1 MDNQDSLGSWALL
14 DTGANRWRPLTNL
27 LLSLVFFTGRND
39 YSSWWL
45 ANAILLTALGVV
57 VGALILNITKS
68 LTLTISLV
76 LIFQTSRFLQYN
88 LTNAFGLMETL
99 ALLLLALLIWSM
111 RLATLR
117 KDPRIHFAIPALF
130 LAISLTHERFQSL
143 APALLLFVWLQADLT
158 AKLKVVLGV
167 LISTPVLF
175 ISFMKTYAFGIP
187 LAVGTGSATEVG
199 FTPESTLQHV
209 LALILNLLG
218 INYGEHYLNG
228 LIYDFQDQNQKS
240 LTSLVVIGT
249 VGAIAATVFASK
261 LSVKGSSEQNSWH
274 PKVLTLMLLMLTGPI
289 LITIRLEPRWI
300 SSVFMVMLVFLA
312 FSWTNSNLAISR
324 GWKIFVTCV
333 AFVHVLANSMYWQS
347 FDNSYIR
354 EPQIRAAAHLETAY
368 PLWQQAN
375 NQNLDIY
382 VVSPDD
388 PVAVA
393 NYLNLLV
400 KSNYGLVV
408 RSVTGITAEEQAEL
422 SDKPLFVVSFDPSTG
437 QTVSVGQR

>member
-1 MDNQDSLGSWALL
+1 MDNQDSLGAWALL
-14 DTGANRWRPLTNL
+14 DTGANRWRPLTSA
-27 LLSLVFFTGRND
+27 LLSLVFLIGGND

-45 ANAILLTALGVV
+45 VNAILLTLLGAVL
-57 VGALILNITKS
+57 GALILNITKS
-68 LTLTISLV
+68 LTLTLSLV

-99 ALLLLALLIWSM
+99 GLLLLALLLWSM

-117 KDPRIHFAIPALF
+117 KDPRIYFAIPVLF

-143 APALLLFVWLQADLT
+143 APALMLFVWLQADLT
-158 AKLKVVLGV
+158 AKLRLVLGL
-167 LISTPVLF
+167 LIATPVLF
-175 ISFMKTYAFGIP
+175 ISAMKTYVFGIP

-209 LALILNLLG
+209 LILIPNLLG

-240 LTSLVVIGT
+240 LTSLVVIAS
-249 VGAIAATVFASK
+249 VGLVAATVLALK
-261 LSVKGSSEQNSWH
+261 LSVKGSNEQSSWH
-274 PKVLTLMLLMLTGPI
+274 PKVLTLMLLMLIGPI
-289 LITIRLEPRWI
+289 IITIRLEPRWI

-312 FSWTNSNLAISR
+312 FSWTKSNLSVSKA
-324 GWKIFVTCV
+324 WKMFVLV
-333 AFVHVLANSMYWQS
+333 VSMLHVLANSMYWQS
-347 FDNSYIR
+347 FDNSYFR
-354 EPQIRAAAHLETAY
+354 EPQIRAAAQLETAY
-368 PLWQQAN
+368 PLWQQAY
-375 NQNLDIY
+375 NQNLDLY

-400 KSNYGLVV
+400 KSNYSVV
-408 RSVTGITAEEQAEL
+408 VKSVSGITAEEQAEL
-422 SDKPLFVVSFDPSTG
+422 PDKGLLIVSFDASTG
-437 QTVSVGQR
+437 QTVKVGQR